1 MSPSPKGGL
10 AAALLAAWLA
20 GCTVTPDYHPPNIDL
35 PARWNAAPQVA
46 DSANTAGIPWW
57 TAFNDPVLNSLIER
71 VAHANPDLQLAEARL
86 REARARRG
94 VASAALA
101 PTLDAKASYAR
112 QRDSLNAP
120 GPVRVGPDGQIEP
133 RTGQPEDLFQAGF
146 DATWEI
152 DIFGGRRRAVEAAQA
167 EQDAAAHER
176 GAVLLTL
183 LAEVARNYIDL
194 RGLQQQTATAQEQV
208 AAQQDLLKLTRARN
222 IGGLASDLD
231 VARVEISVKELAAQ
245 LPALETSTL
254 AAEHRLGI
262 LLGQPPAALL
272 DELRATR
279 PIPAAAAELP
289 VGLPSDLL
297 RQRPDLRRAERQ
309 LAAASARLG
318 VATADLYPRFSLLAT
333 AGLASATAGDFFS
346 PASRAW
352 SIGPSVVWPIFR
364 GGQLKA
370 TIEVR
375 DAQQQQALIAY
386 RQAILKALEDVEN
399 AVTAYTRERER
410 RIALA
415 DALGTSQKAVDLA
428 RGLYRSGLT
437 DFRDVLAAQRQ
448 LYQAR
453 NALAQSDAAVAAN
466 QVALFKTLGGGW
478 EAESL
483 PKTATMTRPE
493 DCPSNSSDGEAK
505 CSTWP

>member
-1 MSPSPKGGL
+1 MRASKRGGL
-10 AAALLAAWLA
+10 AAGLLAAWLA

-35 PARWNAAPQVA
+35 PARWNAAPQA
-46 DSANTAGIPWW
+46 AFSANAAGVPWW
-57 TAFNDPVLNSLIER
+57 IAFNDPVLDSLIER
-71 VAHANPDLQLAEARL
+71 AVQANPDLQLTEARL

-101 PTLDAKASYAR
+101 PSLDAKASYAR
-112 QRDSLNAP
+112 QRDSQNAP
-120 GPVRVGPDGQIEP
+120 GPVLVTPEGQVES

-152 DIFGGRRRAVEAAQA
+152 DLFGGRRRAVEAAQA
-167 EQDAAAHER
+167 DQDAAAHER

-194 RGLQQQTATAQEQV
+194 RGLQQQTASAREQV
-208 AAQQDLLKLTRARN
+208 AAQQDLLTLTRARS

-231 VARVEISVKELAAQ
+231 VARVETSVKELAAQ

-254 AAEHRLGI
+254 ATVHRLGI
-262 LLGQPPAALL
+262 LLGQLPGALVE
-272 DELRATR
+272 ELRATR
-279 PIPAAAAELP
+279 PIPAAPAEFP

-333 AGLASATAGDFFS
+333 IGLASTAAGDFFS
-346 PASRAW
+346 PTSRAW
-352 SIGPSVVWPIFR
+352 SIGPSMVWPIFR
-364 GGQLKA
+364 GGQIKA

-399 AVTAYTRERER
+399 AITAYTRERER
-410 RIALA
+410 RAALA
-415 DALGTSQKAVDLA
+415 DALGASQKAVDLA
-428 RGLYRSGLT
+428 GSLYRSGLT
-437 DFRDVLAAQRQ
+437 DFRDVLAAQRH
-448 LYQAR
+448 LYQAQS
-453 NALAQSDAAVAAN
+453 ALAQSD
-466 QVALFKTLGGGW
+466 VALAGNRVALYKALGGGW
-478 EAESL
+478 EVASVSKAAE
-483 PKTATMTRPE
+483 MEDPE
-493 DCPSNSSDGEAK
+493 GCPSNASEGEAK